1 MISGRSDYDFSPLQL
16 GGKDKYTNLQL
27 LHRHCHDK
35 KTAKDG
41 SHGQKS
47 GCNST
52 KPKPLIPDNYIWEED
67 ILVMT

>member
-1 MISGRSDYDFSPLQL
+1 MEIDHIIPKSL

-35 KTAKDG
+35 KTATDG
-41 SHGQKS
+41 SLGTKS

-52 KPKPLIPDNYIWEED
+52 KPKPPTLDNYIWVED
-67 ILVMT
+67 MWVMT